1 MKFISFLFGWRV
13 FKLYSKI
20 ISLIFKLKGIKVGN
34 NFYIQGVP
42 FLKIRGST
50 SNIKIGENVSING
63 DIDIRNRENGKIN
76 ISSDVSIDT
85 NSRFVVANNAILN
98 IGSGCRIG
106 PYSIF
111 NSGDDLLIGSDCI
124 FGGYCYFQ
132 TSNHGIKKGQLI
144 KDQNHTYGKISIGEG
159 VWIGA
164 HVKILAGVYI
174 GDGAV
179 IGANAVVTKDIPSNA
194 IAVGSPA
201 KVISYR
207 DQ

>member
-20 ISLIFKLKGIKVGN
+20 ISFFLKLKGIKVGY

-42 FLKIRGST
+42 FLKIRGNAR
-50 SNIKIGENVSING
+50 NIRIEENVSING

-76 ISSDVSIDT
+76 ISRDVSIDT

-98 IGSGCRIG
+98 IGPGCRIG

-111 NSGDDLLIGSDCI
+111 NCGEDISIGRDCI

-132 TSNHGIKKGQLI
+132 SSNHGIKKGELI
-144 KDQNHTYGKISIGEG
+144 KNQTHTYGKISIGEG

-164 HVKILAGVYI
+164 HVKILAGTFI

-179 IGANAVVTKDIPSNA
+179 IGANAVVTKNIPSNA
-194 IAVGSPA
+194 IAVGTPA
-201 KVISYR
+201 RVISYR
-207 DQ
+207 S

>member
-20 ISLIFKLKGIKVGN
+20 ISLILKLKGIKVGR

-42 FLKIRGST
+42 FLKIRGSAR
-50 SNIKIGENVSING
+50 NIIIEENVSING
-63 DIDIRNRENGKIN
+63 DIDIRNRENGKIK
-76 ISSDVSIDT
+76 ISKDVSIDT

-98 IGSGCRIG
+98 IGTGCRIG

-111 NSGDDLLIGSDCI
+111 NCGDDISIGGDSI

-132 TSNHGIKKGQLI
+132 TSNHGIKKGELI
-144 KDQNHTYGKISIGEG
+144 KNQKHTYGKISIGEG

-164 HVKILAGVYI
+164 HVKILAGTSI

-194 IAVGSPA
+194 IAVGTPA
-201 KVISYR
+201 QVISYR
-207 DQ
+207 S

>member
-1 MKFISFLFGWRV
+1 MNFISFLFGWRV

-20 ISLIFKLKGIKVGN
+20 ISLILKLKGIKVGQ

-42 FLKIRGST
+42 FLKIRGSAR
-50 SNIKIGENVSING
+50 NIIIEENVSING
-63 DIDIRNRENGKIN
+63 DIDIRNRENGKIK
-76 ISSDVSIDT
+76 ISKDVSIDT

-98 IGSGCRIG
+98 IGTGCRIG

-111 NSGDDLLIGSDCI
+111 NCGDDISIGDDSI

-132 TSNHGIKKGQLI
+132 TSNHGIKKGELI
-144 KDQNHTYGKISIGEG
+144 KNQRHTYGKIAIGEG

-164 HVKILAGVYI
+164 HVKILAGTSI

-194 IAVGSPA
+194 IAVGTPA
-201 KVISYR
+201 QVISYR
-207 DQ
+207 S

>member
-20 ISLIFKLKGIKVGN
+20 ISLILKLKGIKVGH

-42 FLKIRGST
+42 FLKIRGSAR
-50 SNIKIGENVSING
+50 NIIIEENVSING
-63 DIDIRNRENGKIN
+63 DIDIRNRENGKIK
-76 ISSDVSIDT
+76 ISKDVSIDT

-98 IGSGCRIG
+98 IGTGCRIG

-111 NSGDDLLIGSDCI
+111 NCGDDISIGEDCI

-132 TSNHGIKKGQLI
+132 TSNHGIKKGELI
-144 KDQNHTYGKISIGEG
+144 KNQKHTYGKISIGEG

-164 HVKILAGVYI
+164 HVKILAGTSI

-179 IGANAVVTKDIPSNA
+179 IGANAVVTKDIPLSL
-194 IAVGSPA
+194 IH
-201 KVISYR
+201 I
-207 DQ
+207 